1 MNQDQCANSE
11 QAVGL
16 VRIGVL
22 LVTLI
27 TLYQG
32 LILLRVILSWFV
44 SPDADQPVIDLLKK
58 LTDPVLEPARK
69 ALPEMGGIDL
79 SPLIVLIGLELVK
92 RLLG

>member
-1 MNQDQCANSE
+1 M
-11 QAVGL
+11 
-16 VRIGVL
+16 RIGEL
-22 LVTLI
+22 LVILV

-44 SPDADQPVIDLLKK
+44 SPQTDRPVLDLLKR
-58 LTDPVLEPARK
+58 LTDPALEPARK
-69 ALPEMGGIDL
+69 ALPETGGIDL